1 MARIKISVYVTPDTA
16 DTLKR
21 YAAAENRSMSDII
34 EDAVTRRL
42 SDHGR
47 EVEHA
52 AIMRRFEQIMRR
64 LGVIEKGV
72 ESHFELTA
80 HATRFAM
87 SVAPE
92 IPETQ
97 LTAINARGADRF
109 RNILKAITTRL
120 ADGRSFWRE
129 TLAGAHAAD
138 ATQSASSQSKTSQS
152 TGVAAE

>member
-1 MARIKISVYVTPDTA
+1 MARNKITVYVTPDVA
-16 DTLKR
+16 DALKR
-21 YAAAENRSMSDII
+21 VAAAEDRSMSDII
-34 EDAVTRRL
+34 EDAITRRL
-42 SDHGR
+42 ADIGR

-52 AIMRRFEQIMRR
+52 AVMAKFEQIMRR

-87 SVAPE
+87 SMAPE
-92 IPETQ
+92 IPEAQ

-109 RNILKAITTRL
+109 RNILSAITSRL
-120 ADGRSFWRE
+120 AAGRSFWRD
-129 TLAGAHAAD
+129 TLAGP
-138 ATQSASSQSKTSQS
+138 SQSSTTAA

>member
-1 MARIKISVYVTPDTA
+1 MARIKISVYLTPDSA

-34 EDAVTRRL
+34 EDAVTKRL
-42 SDHGR
+42 ADHGR

-52 AIMRRFEQIMRR
+52 AVMRKFDHVLRR

-97 LTAINARGADRF
+97 IISVNARGADRF
-109 RNILKAITTRL
+109 RNILSAITNRL
-120 ADGRSFWRE
+120 ASGRSFWRE
-129 TLAGAHAAD
+129 TLSG
-138 ATQSASSQSKTSQS
+138 QNQPEPQPSA
-152 TGVAAE
+152 GVAAE

>member
-16 DTLKR
+16 ETLKR

-34 EDAVTRRL
+34 EDAVTKRL
-42 SDHGR
+42 ADHGR

-52 AIMRRFEQIMRR
+52 AVMQRFEQVMRR

-87 SVAPE
+87 SIAPE
-92 IPETQ
+92 IPEAQ

-109 RNILKAITTRL
+109 RNILSAITKRL
-120 ADGRSFWRE
+120 SSGRSFWRE
-129 TLAGAHAAD
+129 TLAGPN
-138 ATQSASSQSKTSQS
+138 TPVMQPPS
-152 TGVAAE
+152 GVAAE

>member
-1 MARIKISVYVTPDTA
+1 MARNKITVYVTPDVA
-16 DTLKR
+16 DALKR
-21 YAAAENRSMSDII
+21 VAAAEDRSMSDII
-34 EDAVTRRL
+34 EDAITRRL
-42 SDHGR
+42 ADIGR

-52 AIMRRFEQIMRR
+52 AVMAKFEQIMRR

-87 SVAPE
+87 SMAPE
-92 IPETQ
+92 IPEAQ

-109 RNILKAITTRL
+109 RNILSAITSRL
-120 ADGRSFWRE
+120 AAGRSFWRD
-129 TLAGAHAAD
+129 TLAGPSSSSATAA
-138 ATQSASSQSKTSQS
+138 